1 MTDGG
6 TDFKPTSIV
15 SDKEEEVDGLNIS
28 NAHYS
33 QEESERLEVNARAED
48 TQYRW
53 SDKEG
58 DQYLYD
64 QESAHQEGIKH
75 SSESVHAFQRETA
88 ERGNIASA
96 KEGYI
101 DKEQEDE
108 HSTTIASFEK
118 TVGSGASVLVQCA
131 FHFKP
136 EEHGAAEA
144 DIKQEFVRDTKQGH
158 ERSKSK
164 ADGEQSCQIIVVR
177 LSTVNKWE
185 DARDSYKEWFA
196 CECRHETP
204 HLSDTYI

>member
-15 SDKEEEVDGLNIS
+15 SDKEEEVDSLNIS

-33 QEESERLEVNARAED
+33 QEESERLKINAGTED
-48 TQYRW
+48 AQYRW
-53 SDKEG
+53 GNKEG
-58 DQYLYD
+58 DQYLDD

-88 ERGNIASA
+88 ERGDITSA

-108 HSTTIASFEK
+108 HSTAIASFER
-118 TVGSGASVLVQCA
+118 TVGSGASVLVQCT
-131 FHFKP
+131 FYFEP

-158 ERSKSK
+158 ERSKSE
-164 ADGEQSCQIIVVR
+164 ADGEQSR
-177 LSTVNKWE
+177 
-185 DARDSYKEWFA
+185 
-196 CECRHETP
+196 
-204 HLSDTYI
+204 